1 MGALAALWSVISVA
15 VVALIGAAVAGPV
28 GFVIF
33 PVAAMAVAALKA
45 RHDRARLESLRQ
57 ATAAAQAEA
66 VVAQEQ
72 FRVASARLAAAVE
85 ARDQLRESL
94 RADGWYLTDERDVS
108 LN

>member
-1 MGALAALWSVISVA
+1 MAALWSVISVA
-15 VVALIGAAVAGPV
+15 VVAFIGAAVAGPV
-28 GFVIF
+28 GFVIL
-33 PVAAMAVAALKA
+33 PVVALGAAALKA
-45 RHDRARLESLRQ
+45 RHDQARLESLRQ

-66 VVAQEQ
+66 IAAQEQ

-85 ARDQLRESL
+85 ARDRLRDTL

>member
-33 PVAAMAVAALKA
+33 PVAALAVAALKT
-45 RHDRARLESLRQ
+45 RHDQARLESLRQ
-57 ATAAAQAEA
+57 AIAAAQAEA
-66 VVAQEQ
+66 VVAQEEV
-72 FRVASARLAAAVE
+72 RVASPRLAAAVE
-85 ARDQLRESL
+85 ARDYLRESL